1 MYVKIEIKGFWD
13 IIKIW
18 SFVSMAISKI
28 PEDWIMRELE
38 LDLCL
43 KILNRQNNISP
54 GYSYS
59 KQRFWQKDISKLNK
73 QIMRNK
79 MTEKMTFNRLTLI
92 TFKLIQNEHQI
103 HQYGLSRGLF
113 NWTFSRFEPI
123 WKPFNP
129 WIAASAEAGLS

>member
-43 KILNRQNNISP
+43 KTLNRQNNISP

-79 MTEKMTFNRLTLI
+79 MTE
-92 TFKLIQNEHQI
+92 
-103 HQYGLSRGLF
+103 
-113 NWTFSRFEPI
+113 
-123 WKPFNP
+123 
-129 WIAASAEAGLS
+129 